1 MTPKVYS
8 KQRNFFSASINDI
21 NKTKD
26 DCNQVN
32 CLDKSFEVIDSK
44 FKDLFDVKQQNKGFI
59 KSLSIVNSLIKV
71 LDRKPNE
78 NKEPTFVITSPWIAS
93 LSLSDKNI
101 DK

>member
-1 MTPKVYS
+1 MTPKVCG
-8 KQRNFFSASINDI
+8 KQRNFFSASITDI
-21 NKTKD
+21 NKAKD
-26 DCNQVN
+26 DCDQVN
-32 CLDKSFEVIDSK
+32 SLDKSFEVIDSK

-78 NKEPTFVITSPWIAS
+78 NKGPTFVITSPWITS
-93 LSLSDKNI
+93 LSLSNKNI